1 MSKSGGD
8 IWKRKQNMPL
18 KQCSKRLNHLHTS
31 GLKTCTPIS
40 HNPVFPFIGY
50 FMGAFI
56 SWLFCGRVYRY
67 KCKAMAKNLKLSLV
81 ILLIKMSVEV
91 SASMYDIS
99 RGDIDMYSRNIP
111 KAKHAKKCGNNY
123 CCGESTTFIYD
134 IGAQTG
140 NCVKNTD
147 VLLQSG

>member
-1 MSKSGGD
+1 
-8 IWKRKQNMPL
+8 
-18 KQCSKRLNHLHTS
+18 
-31 GLKTCTPIS
+31 
-40 HNPVFPFIGY
+40 
-50 FMGAFI
+50 
-56 SWLFCGRVYRY
+56 
-67 KCKAMAKNLKLSLV
+67 MAKNLQLSLV

-91 SASMYDIS
+91 STSMYDIS